1 MAWIRGQYLWIRCDG
16 NGSGGRPHRGAV
28 WCGPVFVV
36 RRKLGNAVK
45 RNRLKR
51 RLRSICRSRPFFS
64 NALVVFCQPLAVNAP
79 YADLQ
84 RELDSLVS
92 RLPTNP
98 Q

>member
-1 MAWIRGQYLWIRCDG
+1 MAWIRGQYLWIRCDR
-16 NGSGGRPHRGAV
+16 NGSGGRSHRGAAS
-28 WCGPVFVV
+28 CGQVFVV

-64 NALVVFCQPLAVNAP
+64 NALVVFCQPSAVNAP